1 VTQPVHPFQEPHV
14 TTEVRP
20 AMAPPQF
27 DLESSLSPVAAPDLP
42 WQQAAAATHRP
53 VSGPP
58 VSGPPVSGPPVSAP
72 PLPVSAPPRPAGP
85 PSPASP
91 PPAPFAAP
99 AGPAPARTRKP
110 ADPLAAELPRL
121 RVGWHEVAGEALG
134 HVRSGNGAAGLIVGV
149 DYQRRPVPIRL
160 FRPAP
165 TRVTLVGGLW
175 AQRILVFRA
184 LALGAR
190 VVVMTADPRPWQGL
204 GEWAT
209 GMNDRLV
216 LWNDPRP
223 PAAPASPRQPL
234 LVVAGSGTPAQLGAW
249 QTQIAVV
256 AQLAPEHAHALQDVD
271 LVMLQQLSPPEAAV
285 AAAALNLP
293 ESGAGPLQEMTPDML
308 ALMGGGANRYVWLA
322 PTSVERQFHGPPAR

>member
-1 VTQPVHPFQEPHV
+1 MTQPVRPFQQPESHV
-14 TTEVRP
+14 TQEVHP

-27 DLESSLSPVAAPDLP
+27 DLESSLSPAAAPELPWQGAAVAAPP
-42 WQQAAAATHRP
+42 AP
-53 VSGPP
+53 VA
-58 VSGPPVSGPPVSAP
+58 AP
-72 PLPVSAPPRPAGP
+72 P
-85 PSPASP
+85 P
-91 PPAPFAAP
+91 PPAPVPVAAP
-99 AGPAPARTRKP
+99 PPPGRPIG
-110 ADPLAAELPRL
+110 PLAPTLPAL
-121 RVGWHEVAGEALG
+121 HVGWHEVTAEALG
-134 HVRSGNGAAGLIVGV
+134 QVRAGTGPAGLIIGV
-149 DYQRRPVPIRL
+149 DYQRRPVPVRL
-160 FRPAP
+160 FRPEP

-190 VVVMTADPRPWQGL
+190 VIVMGTDPRPWQGL

-209 GMNDRLV
+209 GMNDRMV

-234 LVVAGSGTPAQLGAW
+234 LIVAPAGTPAQLGAW

-256 AQLAPEHAHALQDVD
+256 PQLAPELAHTLQGVD

-293 ESGAGPLQEMTPDML
+293 ENGAGPLQEMTPDML

-322 PTSVERQFHGPPAR
+322 PTSIERQYHGQPAR